1 MACLRADLNVLI
13 FACIYF
19 CKLKKFYFASTFF
32 CEWQVFEDFEFVN
45 FSPIEKRIWKRLIF
59 LSRSMERQASYY
71 GKNVVDWFWINQHF
85 LSIHSV
91 HPPAPFCRRGIEP
104 PTKFSKRG
112 ELTEPQL
119 LEGGCWER
127 GGDFFQGGYNF
138 HIKNKLKSEIFNDK
152 KSL

>member
-1 MACLRADLNVLI
+1 MYLFLQVKIILFRK
-13 FACIYF
+13 Y
-19 CKLKKFYFASTFF
+19 FF

-45 FSPIEKRIWKRLIF
+45 FSPIEKIIWKRLIF

-71 GKNVVDWFWINQHF
+71 GKNVVVDWFWINQHF
-85 LSIHSV
+85 LSIHSM
-91 HPPAPFCRRGIEP
+91 HPCPPPPFCKGGIEP

-127 GGDFFQGGYNF
+127 GDDFFQGGCNF
-138 HIKNKLKSEIFNDK
+138 HIKNKLKSEIFNEK
-152 KSL
+152 KKFISKNVFLCHN

>member
-91 HPPAPFCRRGIEP
+91 HPPPPFLQGGDWASNQIFKKGGVDRTSTFRGGLLG
-104 PTKFSKRG
+104 KRG
-112 ELTEPQL
+112 WLFS
-119 LEGGCWER
+119 GGLQFSHKE
-127 GGDFFQGGYNF
+127 
-138 HIKNKLKSEIFNDK
+138 
-152 KSL
+152 